1 MLRPRRYTRTIST
14 EYSIRPRKMLC
25 PRIKSPADFFSLLT
39 ASLLTIC
46 LSLNLYHTTSQ
57 VQSGYFSLPGCFP
70 QRFSR
75 QTAKGFQQIP
85 RSRRLLKSPCLL
97 LLLFRLP
104 FPLSHHSLVFTFC
117 KQLPKAIS
125 PANLKNHFLRNHF
138 LRFLRLRSFFT
149 RPISPSPPP
158 DAPAIMA
165 LAIILASSPVA
176 T

>member
-25 PRIKSPADFFSLLT
+25 PRIKSPADFFSLLI

-46 LSLNLYHTTSQ
+46 LSLDLYHTTSQ
-57 VQSGYFSLPGCFP
+57 VQSGYFSLPRCFP

-104 FPLSHHSLVFTFC
+104 FFLPHHSPVFTFC
-117 KQLPKAIS
+117 KQLPKTIS

-165 LAIILASSPVA
+165 LAIILVSSPVA